1 MVVLFKGIG
10 MYRESSKSYCF
21 YHTS

>member
-1 MVVLFKGIG
+1 MVVLYKGIG